1 MNQNRP
7 KQVEEWLE
15 WLEAP
20 MSFARSNRLA
30 GLDFSM
36 DSLELVDWCLEQF
49 RRRQETLSGEEA
61 QQQLVGGVMGWGS

>member
-1 MNQNRP
+1 MDCSNA
-7 KQVEEWLE
+7 KQVEELLE

-20 MSFARSNRLA
+20 LSFARSNRLE

-49 RRRQETLSGEEA
+49 RKRQEKVA
-61 QQQLVGGVMGWGS
+61 ACGGSHAECGDFVLL

>member
-1 MNQNRP
+1 MDCSNA
-7 KQVEEWLE
+7 KQVEELLE

-20 MSFARSNRLA
+20 LSFARSNRLE

-49 RRRQETLSGEEA
+49 RKRQETLEGEQA
-61 QQQLVGGVMGWGS
+61 QRQLLSVVMG